1 MSQRTPTRQKILE
14 ASQRLFN
21 ERGYAGT
28 TLAEIASTAGI
39 AEGNLWY
46 HFPTKLDLVIALE
59 TRLREE
65 VREALAR
72 RPTGGSVSDDY
83 VESIVFSMKHQWE
96 NRFLLRD
103 HLEFSTDG
111 KPFRRDPDMAAQF
124 ERLRELLG
132 RMEKEGMFRRD
143 LRVDLETLA
152 QALWIV
158 SRYWTDHLR
167 EHEGLDRITWKDQE
181 RGIHNHFSVLQ
192 PYLTASAR
200 RDLESAVVRI
210 SVEMALHG

>member
-111 KPFRRDPDMAAQF
+111 KPFRRDPTWRPSSSDSGNCSVAW
-124 ERLRELLG
+124 
-132 RMEKEGMFRRD
+132 RR
-143 LRVDLETLA
+143 RACSGAISGST
-152 QALWIV
+152 WRR
-158 SRYWTDHLR
+158 SRRPSVTR
-167 EHEGLDRITWKDQE
+167 AGL
-181 RGIHNHFSVLQ
+181 
-192 PYLTASAR
+192 
-200 RDLESAVVRI
+200 
-210 SVEMALHG
+210 M